1 MPEPPQKLNR
11 PVGMKISP
19 TQAEKAAETQ
29 SRLIA
34 ATQAMMLRQGY
45 ATTTVD
51 AICAAAGLTKGS
63 FFHHFAS
70 KEAICRAAIDAWGVM
85 GQRLYAAA
93 WADPQADPLDQL
105 DALFAIMKSF
115 TTTHDEPY
123 LCMVGMMAQELAL
136 QNPAIGA
143 QCAGHL
149 GEWTAMMVRLLSA
162 ARARHEPIGSWDAE
176 EIGWLLNSIWQ
187 GSMLIAKTRHTP
199 AMLLRNIEL
208 AQAYVQGLFVQRRIV
223 ARRIAPH
230 S

>member
-1 MPEPPQKLNR
+1 
-11 PVGMKISP
+11 
-19 TQAEKAAETQ
+19 
-29 SRLIA
+29 
-34 ATQAMMLRQGY
+34 MMLRQGY

-70 KEAICRAAIDAWGVM
+70 KEAICRAAIDGWGVM

-93 WADPQADPLDQL
+93 WADPAADPLDQL

-115 TTTHDEPY
+115 TTTRDEPC

-136 QNPAIGA
+136 QNPAIAA
-143 QCAGHL
+143 QCTGHL
-149 GEWTAMMVRLLSA
+149 GEWTAMVVRLLTE
-162 ARARHEPIGSWDAE
+162 ARARHESIGSWNAE

-199 AMLLRNIEL
+199 EMLVRNIDL
-208 AQAYVQGLFVQRRIV
+208 AQAYVQGLFMPRPV
-223 ARRIAPH
+223 AT
-230 S
+230 